1 MSGLLLYKGGS
12 AMKIEKSTKR
22 IKNIFAFTVMICSLC
37 LFCGFL
43 VTEKASAK
51 KTTVKKGS
59 STLKNGT
66 FTVSGKGK
74 MPESAM
80 PKAAQKKKIKKIVIK
95 NGVTELPEDA
105 FRDCSKATVITIA
118 PTVSRIGAMAFYKTG
133 VEKITIPKKAR
144 NLGYGMLQNCKNLKE
159 LTIPGNFWAR
169 EPKKAVNKKN
179 LIGSLILGNDNSNIV
194 KKVKFSTDFVW
205 QCQETLGDCEEFEVL
220 ETDPYYKSIDGCIY
234 SKDGKRL
241 EAVPYGRKEI
251 DIAEGCE
258 TIDVQSYSYNIEA
271 YINGKLE
278 RYIYG
283 GCGQIEKFVFP
294 STFKS
299 VQGSI
304 SAYHNHSD
312 AMFKKCT
319 DIEVEFKSDKLDR
332 EALNGLWDSYFIW
345 RKSLAKELVRMNY
358 AEIKDDM
365 LIMVDDGELYG
376 YVGEKENAELTIPN
390 EVKYIRD
397 NAFNSLPSGTAQ
409 KFSIKS
415 VVLNDIVDNLPE
427 NVFAGNHGVKVY
439 IRRAIS
445 IQKQAFNQCDNYNI
459 IRITL
464 V

>member
-1 MSGLLLYKGGS
+1 MVNNKSIK
-12 AMKIEKSTKR
+12 KIF
-22 IKNIFAFTVMICSLC
+22 IYIGMICSLC
-37 LFCGFL
+37 LCCGFFMS
-43 VTEKASAK
+43 EKVSAK
-51 KTTVKKGS
+51 NTSVKKVS

-258 TIDVQSYSYNIEA
+258 TVCIDSYTYTSDG
-271 YINGKLE
+271 YINGKAE
-278 RYIYG
+278 YYIYG
-283 GCGQIEKFVFP
+283 GCGRIEKVVFP

-299 VQGSI
+299 IEGQS
-304 SAYHNHSD
+304 SSYHNVTD

-319 DIEVEFKSDKLDR
+319 DIEVKFKSDKLDKDTIKK
-332 EALNGLWDSYFIW
+332 LWESYFIW

-358 AEIKDDM
+358 AVIKDDM
-365 LIMVDDGELYG
+365 LIMLDDGELCG
-376 YVGEKENAELTIPN
+376 YIGEKENVEITIPD
-390 EVKYIRD
+390 EVKYISD
-397 NAFNSLPSGTAQ
+397 NAFNSLPSGTSQ
-409 KFSIKS
+409 SFSIKS
-415 VVLNDIVDNLPE
+415 VILNDTVDTLPVR
-427 NVFAGNHGVKVY
+427 VFAGNKGIKVY
-439 IRRAIS
+439 IKKSVAIE
-445 IQKQAFNQCDNYNI
+445 KGAFLKCDNYNI
-459 IRITL
+459 IRI
-464 V
+464 VPV

>member
-1 MSGLLLYKGGS
+1 MREKNNISKRTKMLKNTISIIGAFFCLCICFGLL
-12 AMKIEKSTKR
+12 
-22 IKNIFAFTVMICSLC
+22 VP
-37 LFCGFL
+37 
-43 VTEKASAK
+43 EKASAK
-51 KTTVKKGS
+51 KVS

-66 FTVSGKGK
+66 FTISGKGK

-80 PKAAQKKKIKKIVIK
+80 PKTAQKKKIKKIIIK
-95 NGVTELPEDA
+95 KGVTELPEDA

-118 PTVSRIGAMAFYKTG
+118 SSVNKIGAMAFYNTG
-133 VEKITIPKKAR
+133 VKKITFPENPATLT
-144 NLGYGMLQNCKNLKE
+144 LGYGVLHNCKNLQE
-159 LTIPGNFWAR
+159 ITIPGRFGVTR
-169 EPKKAVNKKN
+169 PKKAANRKN
-179 LIGSLILGNDNSNIV
+179 LVGSLILGNSNSNIV
-194 KKVKFSTDFVW
+194 KKVKFSTNLLRE
-205 QCQETLGDCEEFEVL
+205 CYKYLGDCKNFEVL
-220 ETDPYYKSIDGCIY
+220 ASDFYYKSIDGCIY
-234 SKDGKRL
+234 TRDGKKL
-241 EAVPYGRKEI
+241 VVVPYGKKEI

-415 VVLNDIVDNLPE
+415 VILNDTINTLPE
-427 NVFAGNHGVKVY
+427 NVFSGNKGIRVY
-439 IRRAIS
+439 ARNALIIERN
-445 IQKQAFNQCDNYNI
+445 AFDGCVNYNI
-459 IRITL
+459 IRITP